1 MDWPSWRCAVRR
13 SASRV
18 PTSSAL
24 DPGTCPFQTDIDDEV
39 ASALSR
45 LGRPLPL
52 ASVLGLALLF
62 TLLAHGQQGWT
73 WQRCALLPLL
83 IALALIVV
91 LDLRSR
97 IIPDV
102 ITLPGIAYALL
113 LATGFKG
120 AAGFAEGLLGMLA
133 GGAMVLLFAIVS
145 RGGIG
150 GGDIKLTAMLGAA
163 LGWKGAFIAFAL
175 SQIAAGLVALILVI
189 VRRWRQPMPVGA
201 LIALFGALILIG
213 RP

>member
-1 MDWPSWRCAVRR
+1 
-13 SASRV
+13 
-18 PTSSAL
+18 
-24 DPGTCPFQTDIDDEV
+24 
-39 ASALSR
+39 
-45 LGRPLPL
+45 L
-52 ASVLGLALLF
+52 ASILGLGLVFVFLSNAQ
-62 TLLAHGQQGWT
+62 HGWT
-73 WQRCALLPLL
+73 WQRGALVPLL
-83 IALALIVV
+83 IALAVIMI

-113 LATGFKG
+113 LAAGFRG
-120 AAGFAEGLLGMLA
+120 AAGFVEGGLGALA
-133 GGAMVLLFAIVS
+133 GGAIVLLFAIVS

-150 GGDIKLTAMLGAA
+150 GGDIKLMAMLGAA

-175 SQIAAGLVALILVI
+175 SQITAGLLALILVI

-201 LIALFGALILIG
+201 FIALFGALMLVS

>member
-1 MDWPSWRCAVRR
+1 M
-13 SASRV
+13 AS
-18 PTSSAL
+18 
-24 DPGTCPFQTDIDDEV
+24 I
-39 ASALSR
+39 
-45 LGRPLPL
+45 
-52 ASVLGLALLF
+52 LGLGLVFA
-62 TLLAHGQQGWT
+62 LLAHAQHNWT

-83 IALALIVV
+83 IALALIMV

-102 ITLPGIAYALL
+102 ITLPGTAYALL
-113 LATGFKG
+113 LAAGFRG
-120 AAGFAEGLLGMLA
+120 AAGFVEGGLGALA
-133 GGAMVLLFAIVS
+133 GGAIVLLFAIVS

-150 GGDIKLTAMLGAA
+150 GGDIKLMAMLGAA

-175 SQIAAGLVALILVI
+175 SQITAGLFALILVI

-201 LIALFGALILIG
+201 FIALFGALMLVS

>member
-1 MDWPSWRCAVRR
+1 M
-13 SASRV
+13 AS
-18 PTSSAL
+18 
-24 DPGTCPFQTDIDDEV
+24 I
-39 ASALSR
+39 
-45 LGRPLPL
+45 
-52 ASVLGLALLF
+52 LGLGLVFA
-62 TLLAHGQQGWT
+62 LLAHAQHNWT

-83 IALALIVV
+83 IALALIMV

-102 ITLPGIAYALL
+102 ITLPGTAYALL
-113 LATGFKG
+113 LAAGFRG
-120 AAGFAEGLLGMLA
+120 AAGFVEGGLGALA
-133 GGAMVLLFAIVS
+133 GGAIVLLFAIVS

-150 GGDIKLTAMLGAA
+150 GGDIKLMAMLGAA

-175 SQIAAGLVALILVI
+175 SQITAGLLALILVI

-201 LIALFGALILIG
+201 FIALFGALMLVS

>member
-1 MDWPSWRCAVRR
+1 
-13 SASRV
+13 
-18 PTSSAL
+18 
-24 DPGTCPFQTDIDDEV
+24 
-39 ASALSR
+39 
-45 LGRPLPL
+45 L
-52 ASVLGLALLF
+52 ASVLGLTLVFVLF
-62 TLLAHGQQGWT
+62 AHAQHGWT

-83 IALALIVV
+83 IALALVMV

-102 ITLPGIAYALL
+102 VTLPGIAYALL
-113 LATGFKG
+113 LAASFGG
-120 AAGFAEGLLGMLA
+120 AAGFVEGGLGALA

-145 RGGIG
+145 RGSIG

-175 SQIAAGLVALILVI
+175 SQVTAALVALIVVI

-201 LIALFGALILIG
+201 LIALFGALMLVS

>member
-1 MDWPSWRCAVRR
+1 N
-13 SASRV
+13 
-18 PTSSAL
+18 
-24 DPGTCPFQTDIDDEV
+24 
-39 ASALSR
+39 ALSR
-45 LGRPLPL
+45 LGRPWPS
-52 ASVLGLALLF
+52 AGVLGLTLVF
-62 TLLAHGQQGWT
+62 VLLAHAQHGWT

-83 IALALIVV
+83 IALALVMV

-102 ITLPGIAYALL
+102 ITLPGIVYALL
-113 LATGFKG
+113 LAAAFRG
-120 AAGFAEGLLGMLA
+120 AAGFVEGGLGALA

-163 LGWKGAFIAFAL
+163 LGWKGAFVAFAL
-175 SQIAAGLVALILVI
+175 SQITAGLVALILVI

-201 LIALFGALILIG
+201 FIALVGALILISR
-213 RP
+213 RPWSPRRFIAASCAGHPLAGPASR